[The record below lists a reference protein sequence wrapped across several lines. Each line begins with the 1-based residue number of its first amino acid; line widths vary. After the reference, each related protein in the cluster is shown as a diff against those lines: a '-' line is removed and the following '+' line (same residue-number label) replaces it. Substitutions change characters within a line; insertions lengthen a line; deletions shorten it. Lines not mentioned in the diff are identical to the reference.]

1 MTSQIMPS
9 LGIILS
15 GFLNSL
21 YPIFIRNN
29 DLDLQFKI
37 LLRFVSFFIVTYIY
51 LYVKWK
57 TTVGKEKEKYEE
69 YFKNIFSPNI
79 LRVSTLNY
87 EVKKPPFLI
96 KIDVEGYETSVLK
109 GAENIL
115 KNNELCGVIMEL
127 NGSGKRYGYDESL
140 ILSMMTDYGFEAYS
154 YDPIDR
160 KFIALNGKNFTEGN

>member
-37 LLRFVSFFIVTYIY
+37 LLRFVSFFIISYIY

-57 TTVGKEKEKYEE
+57 T
-69 YFKNIFSPNI
+69 S
-79 LRVSTLNY
+79 
-87 EVKKPPFLI
+87 VKRKRNTRI
-96 KIDVEGYETSVLK
+96 
-109 GAENIL
+109 IL
-115 KNNELCGVIMEL
+115 K
-127 NGSGKRYGYDESL
+127 R
-140 ILSMMTDYGFEAYS
+140 S
-154 YDPIDR
+154 YYI
-160 KFIALNGKNFTEGN
+160 